1 MRRLRPLLYF
11 ALVTPLLLLFVDT
24 GRALSDLRLPAEAL
38 PSEQYVRGEVLAVLE
53 QGLRD
58 VFGTQSRY
66 QILRVGILDGP
77 DRGRETIIEYG
88 GQVKITAE
96 QEFSAGQSAVL
107 IRDPNGAY
115 RIADH
120 YRLPALVGVVAL
132 FVVLIILSA
141 GLKGIGSLLGLAVSF
156 TIIVQFIVPQLLL
169 GRDPLLISILGCS
182 VILLVTTYLA
192 HGISKQTTVALVS
205 TCLALAVTAVL
216 AIAAVH
222 LTGLAGLGS
231 EDAAMLQ
238 IGPTA
243 VINLRGLL
251 LGGILI
257 GTLGALNDVTTTQ
270 SATLFA
276 LAQAKPRASLAEL
289 VREGFLV
296 GREHIVSLVNT
307 LVLAYSGTALGVVIF
322 FVLNPSHL
330 PYWVLFNSEL
340 VGDEVVRT
348 VAGSIGVI
356 LAVPLTTVLAAWVGR
371 REAVLRTAASPKVLV
386 HRH

>member
-1 MRRLRPLLYF
+1 MRRLRPLLYV
-11 ALVTPLLLLFVDT
+11 LLLTPLALLFVDT

-38 PSEQYVRGEVLAVLE
+38 PQEEYVRGEVLAVLE
-53 QGLRD
+53 HGMRD

-66 QILRVGILDGP
+66 QILRIAILDGP
-77 DRGRETIIEYG
+77 DRGRETIVEYG

-96 QEFSAGQSAVL
+96 QEFSAGQAAVL
-107 IRDPNGAY
+107 IRDPNGSY

-120 YRLPALVGVVAL
+120 YRLPALFGVVAL

-169 GRDPLLISILGCS
+169 GRDPLLISIVGCS

-270 SATLFA
+270 AATLFA
-276 LAQAKPRASLAEL
+276 LAHAKPRASLAEL

-307 LVLAYSGTALGVVIF
+307 LVLAYAGTALGVVIF
-322 FVLNPSHL
+322 FVLNPAHL

-371 REAVLRTAASPKVLV
+371 REAMIRTTSLPQVLV

>member
-1 MRRLRPLLYF
+1 MRYLRPVAYLL
-11 ALVTPLLLLFVDT
+11 LLSPLLLLMVDT
-24 GRALSDLRLPAEAL
+24 GRALADLRLPTDAL
-38 PSEQYVRGEVLAVLE
+38 PNEQYVRGQVIAVLE
-53 QGLRD
+53 QGTRD
-58 VFGTQSRY
+58 VFGSSSRY
-66 QILRVGILDGP
+66 QLLRLSILDGP
-77 DRGRETIIEYG
+77 DAGRETIVEYG

-96 QEFSAGQSAVL
+96 QEFSAGETAVL
-107 IRDPNGAY
+107 VRDPNGSY

-120 YRLPALVGVVAL
+120 YRLPALLGVVVL
-132 FVVLIILSA
+132 FVVLIILTA

-156 TIIVQFIVPQLLL
+156 AIIVQFIVPQLLL
-169 GRDPLLISILGCS
+169 GRDPLLVSIAGCS
-182 VILLVTTYLA
+182 VILVVTTYLA

-205 TCLALAVTAVL
+205 TCLALGVTGL
-216 AIAAVH
+216 LSIAAVQV
-222 LTGLAGLGS
+222 TGLAGLGS

-238 IGPTA
+238 IGPTS

-276 LAQAKPRASLAEL
+276 LAHAKPHTSLSEL

-307 LVLAYSGTALGVVIF
+307 LVLAYSGTALGIVIF

-340 VGDEVVRT
+340 IGDEVVRT

-356 LAVPLTTVLAAWVGR
+356 LAVPLTTLFAAFAGKR
-371 REAVLRTAASPKVLV
+371 DAAANPGEAAVWHA
-386 HRH
+386 HH

>member
-1 MRRLRPLLYF
+1 MRRLRPLLYLLLL
-11 ALVTPLLLLFVDT
+11 APLLLLFVDT
-24 GRALSDLRLPAEAL
+24 GRALADLRLPPEAL
-38 PSEQYVRGEVLAVLE
+38 PNEQYVRGEVLAVVE
-53 QGLRD
+53 QGMRD
-58 VFGTQSRY
+58 VFGTSSRY
-66 QILRVGILDGP
+66 QLLRVGLLDGP
-77 DRGRETIIEYG
+77 DRGREVLVEYG
-88 GQVKITAE
+88 GQIKITAE
-96 QEFSAGQSAVL
+96 QQFSAGQTAVL
-107 IRDPNGAY
+107 IRDPNGSY
-115 RIADH
+115 RVADH
-120 YRLPALVGVVAL
+120 YRLPALLGVVAV
-132 FVVLIILSA
+132 FIALIILSA
-141 GLKGIGSLLGLAVSF
+141 GLKGIGSLFGLAVSF

-169 GRDPLLISILGCS
+169 GRDPLLISIVGCS
-182 VILLVTTYLA
+182 VILVVTTYLA
-192 HGISKQTTVALVS
+192 HGISKQTTVAVVS
-205 TCLALAVTAVL
+205 TCLALATTGVL
-216 AIAAVH
+216 AIVAVH

-238 IGPTA
+238 IGPTS

-270 SATLFA
+270 AATLFT

-348 VAGSIGVI
+348 VAGSVGVI
-356 LAVPLTTVLAAWVGR
+356 LAVPLTTVLAAWAGR
-371 REAVLRTAASPKVLV
+371 REAAARSSSAMAVLL

>member
-1 MRRLRPLLYF
+1 MRRLRPLLYV
-11 ALVTPLLLLFVDT
+11 ALLTPLLLLFVDT

-53 QGLRD
+53 HGLRD

>member
-1 MRRLRPLLYF
+1 MRRLRPLLYV